1 MKVLNPMES
10 YLCDHEVLQHITAM
24 KARYTHVH
32 ETQGAVHAM
41 KAGNLETVMKE
52 VLQLPLSYPPFRILS
67 DFGYY

>member
-1 MKVLNPMES
+1 MDG
-10 YLCDHEVLQHITAM
+10 YLCDHEVLSHITAM

-52 VLQLPLSYPPFRILS
+52 VPYYPPKTHLPT
-67 DFGYY
+67 YPH

>member
-1 MKVLNPMES
+1 MKVLNPSES
-10 YLCDHEVLQHITAM
+10 FLCDHEVLQHLIAM

-52 VLQLPLSYPPFRILS
+52 VLFSQ
-67 DFGYY
+67 DTDAG

>member
-1 MKVLNPMES
+1 MKVLNPMDG
-10 YLCDHEVLQHITAM
+10 YLCDHEVLSHITAM

-52 VLQLPLSYPPFRILS
+52 VLSYLF
-67 DFGYY
+67 